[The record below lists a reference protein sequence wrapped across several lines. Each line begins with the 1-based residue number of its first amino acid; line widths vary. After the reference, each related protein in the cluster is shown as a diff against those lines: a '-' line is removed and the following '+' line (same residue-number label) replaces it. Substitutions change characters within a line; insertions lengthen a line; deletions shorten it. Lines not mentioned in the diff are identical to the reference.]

1 MNKPVIYMDQTV
13 NEGLRRNIRSANLQL
28 MLKATKELQVGY
40 IDVVVSDWEK
50 SGLRSCNM
58 GNYFFRGNIRPN
70 MHELYK
76 AYHLGFDKISI
87 FCPHVSRKS
96 NSKKL
101 YPLLEAATR
110 LNLDI
115 FLHIENA
122 AQISAV
128 DIDFYLKL
136 LVKFNIKSFIYG
148 DKEGRLDSF
157 QVYKALNYMAK
168 VIPCSLE
175 FHGHNM
181 YGMATSNALAA
192 IRAGVGRIATAIGG
206 VGERGHAAM
215 EEVLLGSKHL
225 LKKTV
230 DIDASLAS
238 NCAHILACMGL
249 KVPVNKAIIGTGI
262 FTHESG
268 LHVDGVVKDPSLYEA
283 FSPEEVGLIRKLVI
297 GKHSGSV
304 SLRVKLQ
311 QMNIQATDEEI
322 RALLPKIRKLAVL
335 QKGNLGEEQIRKI
348 YDTELARDQ

>member
-1 MNKPVIYMDQTV
+1 MNKSVMYIDQTI
-13 NEGLRRNIRSANLQL
+13 NEGLRNVQPANLQL
-28 MLKATKELQVGY
+28 MLKAVKDLPVAC
-40 IDVVVSDWEK
+40 IDVAVAEWEK
-50 SGLRSCNM
+50 GGLRSYEMVCHP
-58 GNYFFRGNIRPN
+58 FRANIKPN

-76 AYHLGFDKISI
+76 AYHRGFDKVSI
-87 FCPHVSRKS
+87 FCTHVSRKS

-122 AQISAV
+122 AQLSAV

-148 DKEGRLDSF
+148 DKEGRLDPF
-157 QVYKALNYMAK
+157 QVYEALAYMTK
-168 VIPCSLE
+168 VTPCSLE
-175 FHGHNM
+175 FHGHNR
-181 YGMATSNALAA
+181 YGMATANALAA

-206 VGERGHAAM
+206 VGKCGHAAM
-215 EEVLLGSKHL
+215 EEVMLGSKHL
-225 LKKTV
+225 LKKSV
-230 DIDASLAS
+230 HIDAALAS
-238 NCAHILACMGL
+238 HCAHILACMGL
-249 KVPVNKAIIGTGI
+249 KVPVNKAIIGSGI

-283 FSPEEVGLIRKLVI
+283 FSPEEVGLVRKLVI
-297 GKHSGSV
+297 GKHSGSI

-335 QKGNLGEEQIRKI
+335 QKRNLGEDQIRKI